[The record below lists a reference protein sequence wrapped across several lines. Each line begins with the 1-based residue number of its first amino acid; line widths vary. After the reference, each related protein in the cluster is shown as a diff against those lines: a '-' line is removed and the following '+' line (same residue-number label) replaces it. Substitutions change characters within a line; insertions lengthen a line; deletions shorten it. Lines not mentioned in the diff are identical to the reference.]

1 MVSNCSGERSFSKLK
16 FLKSHL
22 RSCMTSEQ
30 LNSLALLNIET
41 NVIRSIDM
49 SFLINDFALKKS
61 CKDNIYKES
70 TFYMNENIHVN
81 CSLQSLLATL
91 NILPSTCIYY
101 GAIYIF
107 CLNCT
112 LIVLLTSNFE
122 IQYGFSLHL
131 INSLFRRTGGARAP
145 R

>member
-1 MVSNCSGERSFSKLK
+1 
-16 FLKSHL
+16 
-22 RSCMTSEQ
+22 MTPEQ

-49 SFLINDFALKKS
+49 SFLIKDFALKKS

-81 CSLQSLLATL
+81 SLQSLLATL

-101 GAIYIF
+101 GAIYF
-107 CLNCT
+107 
-112 LIVLLTSNFE
+112 V
-122 IQYGFSLHL
+122 
-131 INSLFRRTGGARAP
+131 
-145 R
+145 

>member
-1 MVSNCSGERSFSKLK
+1 MMVSNCSGERSFSKLK

-22 RSCMTSEQ
+22 RSCMTPEQ

-61 CKDNIYKES
+61 CKDKIYKES

-101 GAIYIF
+101 GAIYF
-107 CLNCT
+107 
-112 LIVLLTSNFE
+112 V
-122 IQYGFSLHL
+122 
-131 INSLFRRTGGARAP
+131 
-145 R
+145 